1 MKSLKKQRTKVY
13 NNNMPNLKKKK
24 KKKSVVS
31 KIVGIVFLLIALVV
45 FIRVGK
51 ELVTMIELQNEQ
63 KVVSEELQRLK
74 EENQSL
80 LSTKSK
86 LEDPNYVTTY
96 ARGEYMFS
104 KGDEKLF
111 RLPSSN
117 E

>member
-1 MKSLKKQRTKVY
+1 MTKKVV
-13 NNNMPNLKKKK
+13 KKK
-24 KKKSVVS
+24 KKKSVIP
-31 KIVGIVFLLIALVV
+31 KIIGIIILCIALVI
-45 FIRVGK
+45 FTNVGK
-51 ELVTMIELQNEQ
+51 EVISMVTLQRQQAEVQEELKRLEQENIELQET
-63 KVVSEELQRLK
+63 KV
-74 EENQSL
+74 
-80 LSTKSK
+80 K

>member
-1 MKSLKKQRTKVY
+1 MSY
-13 NNNMPNLKKKK
+13 NNSMSETVKKKK
-24 KKKSVVS
+24 RKSS
-31 KIVGIVFLLIALVV
+31 KLPKIIGIIILSIALVI
-45 FIRVGK
+45 FTNVGK
-51 ELVTMIELQNEQ
+51 ELITMVQLQKQQ
-63 KVVSEELQRLK
+63 KAVAEELARLE
-74 EENQSL
+74 EENASL
-80 LSTKSK
+80 LSTKEK

>member
-1 MKSLKKQRTKVY
+1 MSY
-13 NNNMPNLKKKK
+13 NNSMSETVKKK
-24 KKKSVVS
+24 KKKSS
-31 KIVGIVFLLIALVV
+31 KLPKIIGIIILSIALVI
-45 FIRVGK
+45 FTNVGK
-51 ELVTMIELQNEQ
+51 ELITMVQLQKQQ
-63 KVVSEELQRLK
+63 KAVAEELARLE
-74 EENQSL
+74 EENASL
-80 LSTKSK
+80 LSTKEK

>member
-1 MKSLKKQRTKVY
+1 
-13 NNNMPNLKKKK
+13 MPQNIKKKK
-24 KKKSVVS
+24 KKNSVVT
-31 KIVGIVFLLIALVV
+31 KVIGIVILCLALVV
-45 FIRVGK
+45 FIKVGK
-51 ELVTMIELQNEQ
+51 ELVTMIRLQNER
-63 KVVSEELQRLK
+63 KAVSQELQILA
-74 EENQSL
+74 EENQTL
-80 LSTKSK
+80 LDTKTK

>member
-1 MKSLKKQRTKVY
+1 
-13 NNNMPNLKKKK
+13 MPQNIKKK
-24 KKKSVVS
+24 KKKSSIIS
-31 KIVGIVFLLIALVV
+31 KVVGIIILCCALVV
-45 FIRVGK
+45 FIKVGK
-51 ELVTMIELQNEQ
+51 ELVTMIRLQNERKAVAQ
-63 KVVSEELQRLK
+63 ELQKLE
-74 EENQSL
+74 EENQTL
-80 LSTKSK
+80 QDTKTK

>member
-1 MKSLKKQRTKVY
+1 MTVRKTKRE
-13 NNNMPNLKKKK
+13 KKKK
-24 KKKSVVS
+24 NSVMP
-31 KIVGIVFLLIALVV
+31 KIIGIIFLSMALVV
-45 FIRVGK
+45 FVKVGK
-51 ELVTMIELQNEQ
+51 ELIQMVKLQNEQ
-63 KVVSEELQRLK
+63 KVVAEELKKL
-74 EENQSL
+74 EDENQSL
-80 LSTKSK
+80 LSTKTK